1 MIRLHGGGT
10 LLKAGGR
17 PMDVYGTRIDR
28 LRKELEGRG
37 ADAALLTSPL
47 SVAYLTGFVCDPHER
62 FMALLLQ
69 EDKAVLFV
77 PLLELEKAE
86 NALSATGAIEGEII
100 GVRDTDEPFALV
112 KQNMKGA
119 VRRMAV
125 EKEYMRLS
133 QAERLMAV
141 SPGLQMLDAG
151 HIIAKMRNKKTQE
164 EVERI
169 RAAVQLVED
178 VLAEGLTRVKA
189 GITELELVAELEY
202 IMKQKGADAPAFDT
216 MVLAGANSAL
226 PHGVPGKTIVQEGGF
241 LLFDLGVLKDGYC
254 SDITRTFVIGE
265 PSAEMEKI
273 YDTVLRAEEAAL
285 RAVRVGR
292 PLAEV
297 DKAARNIINAAGYGP
312 YFTHR
317 VGHGLGMEVHEYP
330 SVHGTNEE
338 LIEQGMVFTIEPGIY
353 VPGVGGVRIEDD
365 VYVAADGAQTL
376 TAFPKALTK
385 LEI

>member
-1 MIRLHGGGT
+1 
-10 LLKAGGR
+10 
-17 PMDVYGTRIDR
+17 MDVYGTRIDR